1 MSKVII
7 ITGAS
12 SGIGLA
18 CARQFSLSGFK
29 VVLASRNIDKL
40 MEIQKE
46 MLVYNENI
54 LAVQTDVSVEEDCKR
69 LISLTLKKF
78 DCIDILIN
86 NAGISMRAL
95 FKDLDLCVLKTL
107 MDTNFWGTVYTT
119 KYALPHI
126 LKQHG
131 SIIGLSSIAGFM
143 GLPGRTGY
151 CASKFA
157 IHGFLETLRIEH
169 MKQGLHVMI
178 VAPGFTASNIRKN
191 ALGPDGSKQGESP
204 RNESKLMTAEMV
216 AKKIMYGISKRK
228 RIIILTKMGKMAIF
242 MKRIFPKLTDT
253 LDYNEMKREPNS
265 PLI

>member
-1 MSKVII
+1 MGKVII

-18 CARQFSLSGFK
+18 CARKFCAAGYK
-29 VVLASRNIDKL
+29 VVLAARNIEKL
-40 MEIQKE
+40 NDIKNELLEI
-46 MLVYNENI
+46 NSNI
-54 LAVQTDVSVEEDCKR
+54 LAVKTDVSIEEDCKN
-69 LISLTLKKF
+69 L
-78 DCIDILIN
+78 IDITLEKFHSIDIVIN

-95 FKDLDLCVLKTL
+95 FKDLNLRVLKTL

-119 KYALPHI
+119 KYALPYV
-126 LKQHG
+126 LKQNG
-131 SIIGLSSIAGFM
+131 SIVGLSSIAGFM

-157 IHGFLETLRIEH
+157 MHGFLETLRIEH
-169 MKQGLHVMI
+169 MKQGLHVMV
-178 VAPGFTASNIRKN
+178 VAPGFTASDIRKN

-204 RNESKLMTAEMV
+204 KNESKLMPAEKV
-216 AKKIMYGISKRK
+216 ADKILDGIVKRK
-228 RIIILTKMGKMAIF
+228 RLIILSGMGKMAIF
-242 MKRIFPKLTDT
+242 MKRIFPRLIDI

>member
-1 MSKVII
+1 MGKVII

-18 CARQFSLSGFK
+18 CARQFAMSGYK

-46 MLVYNENI
+46 LLVFNKNI
-54 LAVQTDVSVEEDCKR
+54 LVVKTDVSQEEDCKQ
-69 LISLTLKKF
+69 LINITLEKF

-131 SIIGLSSIAGFM
+131 SIVGLSSIAGFM

-151 CASKFA
+151 SASKFA

-169 MKQGLHVMI
+169 MKHGLHVMI
-178 VAPGFTASNIRKN
+178 VAPGFTASDIRKN
-191 ALGPDGSKQGESP
+191 ALGPDGSRQGESP
-204 RNESKLMTAEMV
+204 RDESKLMSAQKVAE
-216 AKKIMYGISKRK
+216 KIMNGISKRK
-228 RIIILTKMGKMAIF
+228 RIIILTTMGKMAIF
-242 MKRIFPKLTDT
+242 MKRIFPKLTDI

>member
-18 CARQFSLSGFK
+18 CARLFAGSGFK
-29 VVLASRNIDKL
+29 VVLASRNIQRL
-40 MEIQKE
+40 LEIQ
-46 MLVYNENI
+46 NELLCFNGNI
-54 LAVQTDVSVEEDCKR
+54 LAIKTDITNEEDCKR
-69 LISLTLKKF
+69 LIQLTLERF
-78 DCIDILIN
+78 QCIDILIN

-107 MDTNFWGTVYTT
+107 MDTNFWGTVYIT
-119 KYALPHI
+119 KYALPHV
-126 LKQHG
+126 LKQRG

-157 IHGFLETLRIEH
+157 LHGFLETLRIEH

-178 VAPGFTASNIRKN
+178 VAPGFTASDIRKN
-191 ALGPDGSKQGESP
+191 ALGPDGTQQGESP
-204 RNESKLMTAEMV
+204 RNESKLMPAEKV
-216 AKKIMYGISKRK
+216 AKIIYKGILKRK
-228 RIIILTKMGKMAIF
+228 RLIVLTKIGKMAIF
-242 MKRIFPKLTDT
+242 MKRIAPKITDI
-253 LDYNEMKREPNS
+253 LDYNEMKKEANS